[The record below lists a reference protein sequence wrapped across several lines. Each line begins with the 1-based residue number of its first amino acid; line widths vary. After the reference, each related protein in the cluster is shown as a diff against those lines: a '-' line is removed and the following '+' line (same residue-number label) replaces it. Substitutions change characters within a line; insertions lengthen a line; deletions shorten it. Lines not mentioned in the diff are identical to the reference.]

1 MAKTHVDNYA
11 EGGAPSNGQV
21 ASVKVATVDLSKLA
35 AVRDGGEVGIADTI
49 NLFDI
54 QANEQFISGGYEII
68 TAMAATAALDIGI
81 DGGVE
86 YVDGVVTTVPTTP
99 IVAAA
104 GWLIGVAGT
113 MTLLTSVAASS
124 VGIIKVWAVV
134 ANIDD
139 PRTDTAI
146 DTPAP

>member
-1 MAKTHVDNYA
+1 MAKTHVDVYT

-35 AVRDGGEVGIADTI
+35 DVVNGGTVGIADTI

-54 QANEQFISGGYEII
+54 QANEQFINGGYEVI
-68 TAMAATAALDIGI
+68 TAMATSAAIDIGI

-86 YVDGVVTTVPTTP
+86 YVDGDVATADGP

-104 GWLIGVAGT
+104 GWAVGVTGT
-113 MTLLTSVAASS
+113 MTILTSVAASA
-124 VGIIKVWAVV
+124 VGVIKVWAVV

-139 PRTDTAI
+139 PHTHTVIDTA
-146 DTPAP
+146 AP